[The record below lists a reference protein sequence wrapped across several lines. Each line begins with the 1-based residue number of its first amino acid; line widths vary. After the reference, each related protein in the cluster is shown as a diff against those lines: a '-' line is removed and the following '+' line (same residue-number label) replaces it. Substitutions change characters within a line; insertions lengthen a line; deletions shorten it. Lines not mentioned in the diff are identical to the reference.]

1 MGTRIH
7 EKLVVVEVWRVHL
20 TVRVL
25 ILPSPDTCNTVQAL
39 ALLIID
45 AKQE

>member
-1 MGTRIH
+1 MGARIL
-7 EKLVVVEVWRVHL
+7 EKFVVVEVWRVYL
-20 TVRVL
+20 TVR
-25 ILPSPDTCNTVQAL
+25 ILVFPGPDTYNTVQAL